1 MSSCSDSDEEAT
13 MEEAAVTTTF
23 AFQESPD
30 VFVSKSRSL
39 RADGVASSEEE
50 EEEEEEEEAECIES
64 PVIEF
69 SLGGISYQASR
80 RGGSRGQSTEQLR
93 RKLLYKDEKVENEKE
108 IRRLLEEHKEQKYA
122 RQSSGWRKKPCMAHV
137 ACASWDAAPKA
148 SIRCFGCKEYG
159 CPVFM
164 CDECDAMIHSV
175 GDNHKRERI
184 LEGNNGFGA
193 APALAL
199 KRPPLIQP
207 ECTGCGKVKQ
217 GGETT
222 KLVSVRIGTLSSGN
236 IEVVS

>member
-13 MEEAAVTTTF
+13 MEEVAVTTTF
-23 AFQESPD
+23 PFVESPE
-30 VFVSKSRSL
+30 VFMSKSRSL

-50 EEEEEEEEAECIES
+50 EEEKEEEAECIES
-64 PVIEF
+64 PEIKF
-69 SLGGISYQASR
+69 SLGGSTYRASR
-80 RGGSRGQSTEQLR
+80 RGGSRGPSTEQLR
-93 RKLLYKDEKVENEKE
+93 RRLLYKNEKVENEKE

-122 RQSSGWRKKPCMAHV
+122 RRSSGWSKKTCMARV
-137 ACASWDAAPKA
+137 ACASLDALEA

-159 CPVFM
+159 CPVLM

-199 KRPPLIQP
+199 KGPPLIQP

-222 KLVSVRIGTLSSGN
+222 KLVSVRIGTLSSGD

>member
-13 MEEAAVTTTF
+13 MEEVAVTTTF
-23 AFQESPD
+23 GFVESPE
-30 VFVSKSRSL
+30 VFMSKSRSL

-50 EEEEEEEEAECIES
+50 EEAECIES
-64 PVIEF
+64 PEIEF
-69 SLGGISYQASR
+69 SLGGNTYRASR
-80 RGGSRGQSTEQLR
+80 RGGSRGPSTEQLR
-93 RKLLYKDEKVENEKE
+93 RRLLYKNEKVENEKE

-122 RQSSGWRKKPCMAHV
+122 RRSSGWSKKTCMARV
-137 ACASWDAAPKA
+137 ACASLDAPEA

-159 CPVFM
+159 CPELM
-164 CDECDAMIHSV
+164 CAECDAMIHSV

-199 KRPPLIQP
+199 KGPLIQP

-222 KLVSVRIGTLSSGN
+222 KLVSVRIGTLSSGD

>member
-1 MSSCSDSDEEAT
+1 M
-13 MEEAAVTTTF
+13 
-23 AFQESPD
+23 
-30 VFVSKSRSL
+30 
-39 RADGVASSEEE
+39 
-50 EEEEEEEEAECIES
+50 
-64 PVIEF
+64 
-69 SLGGISYQASR
+69 
-80 RGGSRGQSTEQLR
+80 
-93 RKLLYKDEKVENEKE
+93 
-108 IRRLLEEHKEQKYA
+108 LEEYKEQKYA
-122 RQSSGWRKKPCMAHV
+122 RRSSGLSKKTCMARV
-137 ACASWDAAPKA
+137 ACACLDAPPEA

-159 CPVFM
+159 CPVLM

-199 KRPPLIQP
+199 KGPPLIQP

-222 KLVSVRIGTLSSGN
+222 KLVSVRIGTLSSGD

>member
-1 MSSCSDSDEEAT
+1 MSSCSDRSDSDEGAT
-13 MEEAAVTTTF
+13 MEEVAVATTF
-23 AFQESPD
+23 AFVESPE
-30 VFVSKSRSL
+30 VFMSKSRLL

-50 EEEEEEEEAECIES
+50 EEEEAECMES
-64 PVIEF
+64 PEIEF
-69 SLGGISYQASR
+69 SLGGSTYRASR
-80 RGGSRGQSTEQLR
+80 RGGSGGPSKEQLR
-93 RKLLYKDEKVENEKE
+93 RRLQYKNEKVENEKE
-108 IRRLLEEHKEQKYA
+108 VRRLLEEYKEQKYA
-122 RQSSGWRKKPCMAHV
+122 RRSSGLSKKTCMARV
-137 ACASWDAAPKA
+137 ACACLDAPPEA

-159 CPVFM
+159 CPELM
-164 CDECDAMIHSV
+164 CAECDAMIHSV

-199 KRPPLIQP
+199 KGPLIQP

-222 KLVSVRIGTLSSGN
+222 KLVSVRIGTLSSGD